1 MPNDERPAD
10 PGRRSFLRG
19 GSALTALSLLPG
31 AVAARPVPT
40 PPPPAAPPSLPP
52 FADVYY

>member
-10 PGRRSFLRG
+10 PGRRSFLRS